1 MVDKIP
7 ILFDTDIGSDIDD
20 ALCLAY
26 LLHQERCDLLGVTTV
41 SGEPVKRAMLADAVC
56 KAAGR
61 SEIPIHPGCE
71 EPLLIEQRQKL
82 APQAEI
88 LDRWPHREDFEPNS
102 AVQFL
107 RDTIR
112 SRPGEIT
119 LLAVG
124 PLTNIGL
131 LFRLDPEIPSLLK
144 EIVLMGGTFS
154 FPVGH
159 VPRPV
164 EWNMLLDPHAASI
177 VFSAEELPITV
188 IGLDV
193 TTKCVMPVEE
203 CRRRIKGG
211 VLDVVADAAEV
222 WFRMRPE
229 ITFHDPL
236 AAVAIFDPGVVNCE
250 PGRVKVE
257 LVSEELKGMTLFEP
271 DSEKGRHKVARTV
284 DPDRFFEEYFKVA
297 GKDRQSFI
305 DPF

>member
-1 MVDKIP
+1 MADKIP

-26 LLHQERCDLLGVTTV
+26 LIHQERCDLLGKTTV

-61 SEIPIHPGCE
+61 SGIPIYPGCE
-71 EPLLIEQRQKL
+71 EPLLIEQKQKL
-82 APQAEI
+82 APQAEV
-88 LDRWPHREDFEPNS
+88 LDRWPHGKDFEPNS

-124 PLTNIGL
+124 PLTNIGM

-144 EIVLMGGTFS
+144 ELVLMGGAFS
-154 FPVGH
+154 YPVGH
-159 VPRPV
+159 KSLPL
-164 EWNMLLDPHAASI
+164 EWNIIVDPHAAAI
-177 VFSAEELPITV
+177 VFGAKDLPITV

-193 TTKCVMPVEE
+193 TTKCVMPADE
-203 CRRRIKGG
+203 CRQKIRGG

-222 WFRMRPE
+222 WFRWRPE

-236 AAVAIFDPGVVNCE
+236 AAVAIFDPDVVGYE
-250 PGRVKVE
+250 QGRVKVE
-257 LVSEELKGMTLFEP
+257 LISEDLLGMTILEYDENGP
-271 DSEKGRHKVARTV
+271 HKVAMTV
-284 DPDRFFEEYFKVA
+284 DPDRFFAEYFKVA
-297 GKDRQSFI
+297 GKDS
-305 DPF
+305 

>member
-1 MVDKIP
+1 MADKIP
-7 ILFDTDIGSDIDD
+7 VLFDTDIGSDIDD

-26 LLHQERCDLLGVTTV
+26 LLHQERCDLLGITTV

-61 SEIPIHPGCE
+61 SGIPIHAGCE
-71 EPLLIEQRQKL
+71 KPLLIDQKQPL

-88 LDRWPHREDFEPNS
+88 LGRWPHREDFEPNS

-124 PLTNIGL
+124 PLTNIGM

-144 EIVLMGGTFS
+144 ELVLMGGAFS
-154 FPVGH
+154 FPLEDI
-159 VPRPV
+159 PMPL
-164 EWNMLLDPHAASI
+164 EWNIIVDPHAASI
-177 VFSAEELPITV
+177 VFSAEDLPITA

-193 TTKCVMPVEE
+193 TTKCVMLADE
-203 CRRRIKGG
+203 CRRKIRGG

-222 WFRMRPE
+222 WFKIRPA

-236 AAVAIFDPGVVNCE
+236 AAVAMFDPDVVSYE
-250 PGRVKVE
+250 QGRVRVE
-257 LVSEELKGMTLFEP
+257 LASEDLKGMTVFTP
-271 DSEKGRHKVARTV
+271 DGEKGRHKVAREV
-284 DPDRFFEEYFKVA
+284 DPDRFFAEYFKVA
-297 GKDRQSFI
+297 GKDS
-305 DPF
+305 

>member
-1 MVDKIP
+1 MPDRIP

-26 LLHQERCDLLGVTTV
+26 LLHQERCDLLGITTV

-56 KAAGR
+56 QAAGR
-61 SEIPIHPGCE
+61 PGIPIHPGCE
-71 EPLLIEQRQKL
+71 DPLLIDQKQKF

-88 LDRWPHREDFEPNS
+88 LDRWPHKKDFEANS

-107 RDTIR
+107 RETIR

-144 EIVLMGGTFS
+144 ELVLMGGAFS
-154 FPVGH
+154 YPVGH
-159 VPRPV
+159 RALPL
-164 EWNMLLDPHAASI
+164 EWNIIVDPHAASI
-177 VFSAEELPITV
+177 VLGARDLPITV

-193 TTKCVMPVEE
+193 TTKCVMPADE
-203 CRRRIKGG
+203 CRRRIRGG

-236 AAVAIFDPGVVNCE
+236 AAVAIFDPGVVGCE
-250 PGRVKVE
+250 KGRVKVE
-257 LVSEELKGMTLFEP
+257 LISPDLLGMTMFEP
-271 DSEKGRHKVARTV
+271 DEEQGRHKVAMQV
-284 DPDRFFEEYFKVA
+284 DPDRFFEEYFRVVRK
-297 GKDRQSFI
+297 KS
-305 DPF
+305 